1 MKNLLLLIMMFS
13 LNANAQFLK
22 DIFKYSTLYAS
33 YDQSNA
39 LQPTKTFYVTQGNEL
54 QETTPR
60 VPNDATYTFGLRK
73 LAFFDYED
81 KDRFYD
87 GTETNIGQKSNEG
100 NTNGLEYLFE
110 LSKGEQQGIKFEN
123 SKIFLRYLAKNYIIK
138 IEETKNELVDLD
150 YRSADVRFRLPIGGK
165 FSLSIGGIYR
175 TYEKPYGMNPIQSY
189 LEENQWW
196 NLSYDYFN
204 HTDAPYEWTNVI
216 TGETGYDYFWYDN
229 QGTLISNSDL
239 DYRNNIYSQL
249 VNIYNEDQLKATSG
263 GYANLSAIIGMD
275 YYHYRKSHW
284 FHIYGNILPLHS
296 TTASEEWKE
305 KYSYESYVGKDN
317 WIDYSV
323 GGQFG
328 IKLNKKIGLF
338 TEVAIQKYWD
348 RKIEVV
354 KTGINFKF

>member
-110 LSKGEQQGIKFEN
+110 MSKGKQQGDDFKN
-123 SKIFLRYLAKNYIIK
+123 SKIFLRYLADHYIIK
-138 IEETKNELVDLD
+138 LEQTKNELVDLD
-150 YRSADVRFRLPIGGK
+150 YRSADVRFRLPIGK
-165 FSLSIGGIYR
+165 KLSLSIGGIYR
-175 TYEKPYGMNPIQSY
+175 TYQKAYGVNPIQSY

-196 NLSYDYFN
+196 NLS
-204 HTDAPYEWTNVI
+204 
-216 TGETGYDYFWYDN
+216 
-229 QGTLISNSDL
+229 
-239 DYRNNIYSQL
+239 R
-249 VNIYNEDQLKATSG
+249 
-263 GYANLSAIIGMD
+263 D
-275 YYHYRKSHW
+275 YY
-284 FHIYGNILPLHS
+284 GHS
-296 TTASEEWKE
+296 DIPV
-305 KYSYESYVGKDN
+305 SYTHLRAHE
-317 WIDYSV
+317 
-323 GGQFG
+323 
-328 IKLNKKIGLF
+328 
-338 TEVAIQKYWD
+338 T
-348 RKIEVV
+348 
-354 KTGINFKF
+354 